1 MKWGWWRFLTQAWS
15 RRVTSAEELEV
26 WPVEIVEER
35 DGSDVFIVM
44 EMFTWNME
52 MGQEEVWTETDATI
66 VSTAN
71 MDMDILSAANVK

>member
-1 MKWGWWRFLTQAWS
+1 M
-15 RRVTSAEELEV
+15 V
-26 WPVEIVEER
+26 IVEER